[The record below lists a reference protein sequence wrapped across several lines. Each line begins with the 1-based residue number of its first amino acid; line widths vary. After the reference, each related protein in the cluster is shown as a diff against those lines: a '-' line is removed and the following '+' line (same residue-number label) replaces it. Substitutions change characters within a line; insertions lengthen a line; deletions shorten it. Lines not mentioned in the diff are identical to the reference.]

1 MGEKIEE
8 PDLLKAR
15 LRFIANTSL
24 SASSLRNQGG
34 TGVVKAART
43 FMGELNLEE
52 ASAAV
57 AEGYPAYLD
66 NCTTKLMAYF
76 PEGAR
81 KNYGAARK
89 ALNIYLFACA
99 RDHMARSRY
108 RLDRIELALELPIDR
123 HAIDYLKRQAKDEAS
138 QQTLKRFSFINQL
151 NEDIHSAIQAVA
163 AKVAEC
169 HGVMRCELDL
179 LAWRNEDEAI

>member
-1 MGEKIEE
+1 
-8 PDLLKAR
+8 
-15 LRFIANTSL
+15 
-24 SASSLRNQGG
+24 
-34 TGVVKAART
+34 
-43 FMGELNLEE
+43 
-52 ASAAV
+52 
-57 AEGYPAYLD
+57 
-66 NCTTKLMAYF
+66 TTKLMASF

-81 KNYGAARK
+81 NNYGAARK

-108 RLDRIELALELPIDR
+108 RLDRIEPALELPIDR

-151 NEDIHSAIQAVA
+151 DEDIHSAIQAVA